1 MEIKSV
7 TFGTTACTVSSI
19 TSNEIQCATEESS
32 STGRVDVNVLF
43 ESGQRAVKTNA
54 FEFTSAASVEISS
67 VSPKQ
72 IYTALG

>member
-1 MEIKSV
+1 M
-7 TFGTTACTVSSI
+7 
-19 TSNEIQCATEESS
+19 TEESL

-43 ESGQRAVKTNA
+43 EKGRSAVKTNA